1 MLALALCAGRLTGGP
16 GPAADEGTLT
26 VIVTGAGAPGDSART
41 VTASRITRH
50 ALAPGGWYWSGGVQ
64 AENFFFANDRMIG
77 LRRLQDYA
85 AVLSV
90 EYFQGAESVAALT
103 VRPGWY
109 FENRFSSAAW
119 DIPVEL
125 ITGVPLTKSLS
136 GAVGF
141 TNGRFYHHALPIF
154 GVVWTSSPRLRFEL
168 VYPEPAV
175 VFTLSPTMQLR
186 LGGELTGTG
195 FLSDARPVRT
205 VVEYTSYRVGA
216 EWSDTWRPGLRLA
229 LGAGVEAERDFD
241 FFRRQGR
248 VHGGGGGYLKISA
261 TYSR

>member
-1 MLALALCAGRLTGGP
+1 MLAVCAGRLAGKAGP
-16 GPAADEGTLT
+16 VLVEGDLAG
-26 VIVTGAGAPGDSART
+26 IVTGVGAPGGSARM
-41 VTASRITRH
+41 VTASWITRRPL
-50 ALAPGGWYWSGGVQ
+50 ALGGWYWSGGVQ
-64 AENFFFANDRMIG
+64 AENFSFSNDRVIG

-85 AVLSV
+85 AVLSL
-90 EYFQGAESVAALT
+90 EYFAGAENVAALT

-109 FENRFSSAAW
+109 FENRVSSAAW

-125 ITGVPLTKSLS
+125 TTGVPLTKSLS
-136 GAVGF
+136 GVVGF
-141 TNGRFYHHALPIF
+141 SNSRFYHHALPIF

-175 VFTLSPTMQLR
+175 VFTLSPAMQLR
-186 LGGELTGTG
+186 LGGELTGAG

-216 EWSDTWRPGLRLA
+216 EWSDTWRPGFKLA
-229 LGAGVEAERDFD
+229 LGAGVEAERTFD

-248 VHGGGGGYLKISA
+248 VHGGGAGYLKISA